1 MAVKRLYKIEE
12 GRMICGVC
20 GGVAE
25 YFAMDPNVVRILWT
39 ALALAGPA
47 AVVYLVAA
55 LLLPDKSRA
64 DE

>member
-1 MAVKRLYKIEE
+1 MAVKRLYKVRE

-25 YFAMDPNVVRILWT
+25 YFTMDPNVVRILWA

-47 AVVYLVAA
+47 AAVYLIAA
-55 LLLPDKSRA
+55 ILLPNKGDA
-64 DE
+64 GE

>member
-64 DE
+64 GE